1 MDQVEEIKQKTD
13 IVQLIGEHVQL
24 KKAGVNWKGNCP
36 FHNEKTPSFM
46 VNPEK
51 NIFHCFGCNEG
62 GDVFTFIQ
70 KIEGLDFPEALR
82 LLGEKAGVKIE
93 NFDPRISSEKNR
105 LMELCST
112 TTLHWQENMSKDIG
126 VKARDYLSKRGI
138 NEETIQDF
146 KFGFALDSWDDLFKI
161 LKAKGFKE
169 SEIFLAGLTVK
180 KSAGNNY
187 YDRFRDRLIF
197 PIQDVHGNV
206 IGFTGRTFKKDEGA
220 KYINSPENPIYHKGK
235 VLYGLDKAKR
245 AIRETGYVIVV
256 EGNMD
261 VVACHQAGFKNVV
274 ACSGTALTLDQI
286 KILKRY
292 TENVALCFDQDEA
305 GQRAAQRSMDLL
317 FAEDVN
323 IKIIQLLFGKDPDE
337 CIRKDVKFWEDS
349 LKKSKSAMQF
359 FIDKHLTEANLE
371 NINNKKAATK
381 FLLELLVKI
390 QNKIEQDHWLKK
402 IATRLDISESILR
415 DALPQGNK
423 ASAKVEKMYEAPK
436 KVEAPLEERYLVR
449 ILTILVN
456 YPTLIGYAIDH
467 LPADMIGSQSMS
479 AFYKS
484 LIIYY
489 NKDDQLTRGDVCDWL
504 DKNEDLEKSYK
515 DSLSL
520 YVDQVYE
527 GFDEKALQ
535 NELIDLIK
543 VLKKNHYSLQL
554 SMLNKELVLA
564 ESQNDNE
571 KLDELVKKIQ
581 ISSENLDKLK

>member
-70 KIEGLDFPEALR
+70 KIEGLDFPEALK
-82 LLGEKAGVKIE
+82 LLGEKAGVKIQ
-93 NFDPRISSEKNR
+93 NFDPRVSSEKNR
-105 LMELCST
+105 LMELSSA

-126 VKARDYLSKRGI
+126 SKSRDYLSKRGI

-146 KFGFALDSWDDLFKI
+146 KFGFALDSWDDLFNI
-161 LKAKGFKE
+161 LKKRGFTE

-206 IGFTGRTFKKDEGA
+206 IGFTGRTFKKDENA
-220 KYINSPENPIYHKGK
+220 KYINSPENPIYYKGK

-337 CIRKDVKFWEDS
+337 CIRKDVRFWEDS

-359 FIDKHLTEANLE
+359 FIDKHLTEENLE
-371 NINNKKAATK
+371 NINNKKTATK

-402 IATRLDISESILR
+402 IAIRLDISESILR

-423 ASAKVEKMYEAPK
+423 TPAKVEKIYEAPK
-436 KVEAPLEERYLVR
+436 KAEQPLEVRYLVR

-467 LPADMIGSQSMS
+467 LPADMIESESL
-479 AFYKS
+479 ANFYKS

-489 NKDDQLTRGDVCDWL
+489 NKDDKLTRGDVCDWL
-504 DKNEDLEKSYK
+504 DENKDLEKSYK

-535 NELIDLIK
+535 TELIDLVRI
-543 VLKKNHYSLQL
+543 LKKNYYSSQL
-554 SMLNKELVLA
+554 SSLNKELILA
-564 ESQNDNE
+564 ESDKDNDR
-571 KLDELVKKIQ
+571 LDELIKKIQ